1 MYDGVSVANGCRK
14 CVMYLDKL
22 SVGPSI
28 ADEIGLRG
36 TPGLCVKWVAEKKW
50 VCVSGE
56 VGGGRYV

>member
-28 ADEIGLRG
+28 ADEIGIRG
-36 TPGLCVKWVAEKKW
+36 TGLCVRGLPYKMGVW
-50 VCVSGE
+50 
-56 VGGGRYV
+56 